1 MKFYCAYLPQFHKNK
16 KNTFHW
22 GKNFTDW
29 ETTKKAKKLFKTHNQ
44 PKKPGNLGEYNLLN
58 KNILKKHANLMKK
71 SGIDAFGLYHYHF
84 DKNSYALEK
93 PLKIIS
99 KHKDINFRYFLFWVN
114 ADWTKSWV
122 GDDKTIIY
130 KQNDSLEHA
139 VSVVKNSVRYIK
151 DKRYERINGRPI
163 FIIYDCSKFDLKL
176 FKLRVNKILRKNLI
190 KKIFIIGL
198 INQKNNNNNLKN
210 CDAVINWPPDSLFL
224 GKIKNALRKFLP
236 IKILEIE
243 NIFKFC
249 STIDYSRYLNLFN
262 YSLLNLTN
270 KYSNIIPTY
279 ITSWDNTPRYGVRGI
294 LLKNVRADIFFEKVK
309 FIIPYLKKKRTKA
322 IFFKAWNEWAEGN
335 VIENSAE
342 HKDNFIKNIK
352 KLKNFVIKK

>member
-1 MKFYCAYLPQFHKNK
+1 M
-16 KNTFHW
+16 
-22 GKNFTDW
+22 
-29 ETTKKAKKLFKTHNQ
+29 
-44 PKKPGNLGEYNLLN
+44 
-58 KNILKKHANLMKK
+58 
-71 SGIDAFGLYHYHF
+71 
-84 DKNSYALEK
+84 
-93 PLKIIS
+93 
-99 KHKDINFRYFLFWVN
+99 
-114 ADWTKSWV
+114 
-122 GDDKTIIY
+122 
-130 KQNDSLEHA
+130 
-139 VSVVKNSVRYIK
+139 
-151 DKRYERINGRPI
+151 
-163 FIIYDCSKFDLKL
+163 
-176 FKLRVNKILRKNLI
+176 
-190 KKIFIIGL
+190 
-198 INQKNNNNNLKN
+198 
-210 CDAVINWPPDSLFL
+210 FL

-262 YSLLNLTN
+262 CSLLNLTN

-352 KLKNFVIKK
+352 KLKNFVIKN